1 MVGNPVVIRQAPEVQ
16 DRPFDVAQDKP
27 RIGFIGAGTVGTALA
42 YRLGQLGYPVV
53 AVASR
58 SLASAE
64 RLAQRV
70 GGCQAYASPQA
81 LAQAADV
88 VFLTTPD
95 DAIAQV
101 AGQVR
106 WRAGQVVVH
115 CSGADSTDLLETAQA
130 AGAMTGVFH
139 PLQTFA
145 SVEQAIA
152 NLPGST
158 FALEGQAEL
167 LVLLREMAE
176 RLGCRWVV
184 LQPQDK
190 VLYHLAAV
198 LASNYTITLTKLA
211 TDLWEIFGAD
221 AGEATRALLPLMRG
235 TLKNIEEIGIPGCL
249 TGPIA
254 RGDLGTIRKHLSAME
269 RSAPWLLP
277 VYRELGLQTIPI
289 AQAKGKVQEGRAEEL
304 RAALSARP
312 CGS

>member
-1 MVGNPVVIRQAPEVQ
+1 MVGNPLHGVYSEQSRG
-16 DRPFDVAQDKP
+16 AQDKP

-42 YRLGQLGYPVV
+42 YRLSQLGYPVV
-53 AVASR
+53 GVASR
-58 SLASAE
+58 TLASAE
-64 RLAQRV
+64 SLARRV
-70 GGCQAYASPQA
+70 QGCQAYPKVPDVAD
-81 LAQAADV
+81 AADL

-106 WRAGQVVVH
+106 WRAGQMVVH
-115 CSGADSTDLLETAQA
+115 CSGADSAELLEPAQA
-130 AGAMTGVFH
+130 AGAMVGVFH

-158 FALEGQAEL
+158 FAVEGQGGILA
-167 LVLLREMAE
+167 VLQEMAQS
-176 RLGCRWVV
+176 LGGRWVV

-211 TDLWEIFGAD
+211 SDLWELFGAD
-221 AGEATRALLPLMRG
+221 AREATQALLPLMRG
-235 TLKNIEEIGIPGCL
+235 TLNNIEEIGIPGCL

-254 RGDLGTIRKHLSAME
+254 RGDLGTIQKHLSAME

-277 VYRELGLQTIPI
+277 LYRELGLQTIPI
-289 AQAKGKVQEGRAEEL
+289 AQAKGKVEEERAEEL
-304 RAALSARP
+304 RAVLNAVP
-312 CGS
+312 CNA